1 MTDEV
6 RLLDYVHRYK
16 DERGELIESW
26 RAGKGIPRAK
36 CGLTSYNIPGALR
49 GFHYQRTNPRALVVR
64 AVQGIIWDVAVDLRA
79 GSDRFGKFYANR
91 LASEQG
97 NAVYIP
103 AGFGHAFYAMTEAIV
118 IYECSE
124 LFDPG
129 SHTGVNWA
137 SPELLSAWV
146 GIVKEY
152 PVVSEQDR
160 ALPGLADIAP
170 IEL

>member
-36 CGLTSYNIPGALR
+36 CGLTSYNVPGALR
-49 GFHYQRTNPRALVVR
+49 GFHFQREKPRALVVR
-64 AVQGIIWDVAVDLRA
+64 PVQGVIWDVAVDLRA
-79 GSDRFGKFYANR
+79 GSQKFGKVYTNR
-91 LASEQG
+91 LTAEQG
-97 NAVYIP
+97 NSVYIP
-103 AGFGHAFYAMTEAIV
+103 AGFGHAFYAMTEAVV

-124 LFDPG
+124 LFNPD

-137 SPELLSAWV
+137 SIELLHAWT
-146 GIVKEY
+146 GIVKDD
-152 PVVSEQDR
+152 PVVSEADR
-160 ALPGLADIAP
+160 ALPALADIEP
-170 IEL
+170 IQL